1 MLDRNGWSSTG
12 AYPLTTRRALTWHES
27 SVISTAR
34 NSRSRKRQLP
44 QRVRSRPKAQA
55 RPVLPQLGRPQSGNQ
70 HRLPVLN
77 RLLRKLINSRRCQ
90 SISNRTGEF
99 ADGLCLSFALTP
111 PTSSYTL
118 AAVLAASCP
127 WGVIANES

>member
-34 NSRSRKRQLP
+34 NSQSRKRQLP
-44 QRVRSRPKAQA
+44 QRVRSRPKAQV
-55 RPVLPQLGRPQSGNQ
+55 RPVLPQLDRPQTGSQ

-77 RLLRKLINSRRCQ
+77 RLLPPTHQLAQMPEYFKQDWRIC
-90 SISNRTGEF
+90 
-99 ADGLCLSFALTP
+99 DGLCLSFALTP

-118 AAVLAASCP
+118 AA
-127 WGVIANES
+127 